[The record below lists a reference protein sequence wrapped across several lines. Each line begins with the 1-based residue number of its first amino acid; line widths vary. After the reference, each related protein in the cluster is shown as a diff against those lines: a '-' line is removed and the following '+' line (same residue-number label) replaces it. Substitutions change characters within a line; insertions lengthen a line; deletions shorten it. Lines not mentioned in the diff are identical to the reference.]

1 MDSKAKTFDCV
12 EMKRK
17 GAARLC
23 EKLKN
28 MSPEEQ
34 IQFWRRRAE
43 ELRRR
48 RGK

>member
-1 MDSKAKTFDCV
+1 MASKAKTFDCV

-17 GAARLC
+17 GAARVR
-23 EKLKN
+23 EKLKD

-48 RGK
+48 RRK